1 MNKFIILTGLPGSG
15 KSTYC
20 KSHPDYVHISS
31 DALRKEMGFE
41 AGEGTAVVFNEM
53 MVRTKEALDKG
64 QTVIWDATNLT
75 RKRRMGTLSQLNKY
89 NVPKHC
95 ICFTEPIDVCIRRN
109 NGRTGF
115 DKVPESVIYNM
126 AKSFEVP
133 NEYEGF
139 NEVRFIQTVKG
150 INPAEYLKMAEDFD
164 QDNPH
169 HDMTLYEHLNATYMC
184 ATELV
189 EDSSL
194 SADMKDNVR
203 IAALYH
209 DIGKLYTKDYHDSRG
224 NESDIAHYYR
234 HENIGAYMFLSADVK
249 LKDPAPAASLIN
261 WHMRPYLK
269 DMSEKKRKAE
279 RQMLGKEFCEALDIL
294 HEADMI
300 SHRFHNKGM
309 DVFERDDQDEP
320 ER

>member
-1 MNKFIILTGLPGSG
+1 MLVGLPGSG

-41 AGEGTAVVFNEM
+41 AGEGTGIVFSEM
-53 MVRTKEALDKG
+53 MVRTKEALDKK

-75 RKRRMGTLSQLNKY
+75 SKRRMGTLAQLNKY
-89 NVPKHC
+89 DVSKYC
-95 ICFTEPIDVCIRRN
+95 ICFTEPIDVCIKRN

-126 AKSFEVP
+126 AKCFAVP

-150 INPAEYLKMAEDFD
+150 IEPAEYLKMAKNFD

-169 HDMTLYEHLNATYMC
+169 HDMTLYEHMNATYEC
-184 ATELV
+184 ACELV
-189 EDSSL
+189 KESSL
-194 SADMKDNVR
+194 SEQMKENIR
-203 IAALYH
+203 SAALYH
-209 DIGKLYTKDYHDSRG
+209 DIGKLYTKDYHDARG
-224 NESDIAHYYR
+224 NETDIAHYYR
-234 HENIGAYMFLSADVK
+234 HENIGAYMYLSS
-249 LKDPAPAASLIN
+249 AAKYEDKKVVSTLIN

-269 DMSEKKRKAE
+269 NMSDKKREAE
-279 RQMLGKEFCEALDIL
+279 RTMLGEEFCVALNIL
-294 HEADMI
+294 HEADVN
-300 SHRFHNKGM
+300 SHLIECATDKE
-309 DVFERDDQDEP
+309 V
-320 ER
+320 